1 MTLRWVAGAAVAAA
15 LSACETSSSGAR
27 DWTIRDSAGVT
38 IVSNHP
44 SELAR
49 GCIEIAAPAEAI
61 IRSGDGTNQSTL
73 PALIQV
79 RGATVLPDGRIAV
92 LAAGTW
98 QVLFYDAGGRFQH
111 AAGRN
116 GRGPGEYLRP
126 SWLGPGGGDTLFV
139 WDADQRRLTVLD
151 GTGTLLTTQ
160 KVDGAAEHPD
170 IGGRFGDGSYM
181 LRPGMMVFYPRTSEV
196 LRLPETYGR
205 HELATGTTT
214 LLAAGESREEALSET
229 SGRYSLPFGKTTVVA
244 VSRDHL
250 ILVDTGEPELRFH
263 DLDGQVRRIVRWT
276 SPPIPVTAQDRA
288 DYVAYYAAEAPRFAP
303 PPDAEFARERPL
315 LTSIITDQAG
325 WVWVKKYSGGWEEPS
340 PWLVFDQDGI
350 LRCEVAPPARIAAL
364 EIGNDYLL
372 SLMRDS
378 TGEETVMRWELRR
391 RVEAATR

>member
-1 MTLRWVAGAAVAAA
+1 MNLRRSVGVVVAAA
-15 LSACETSSSGAR
+15 LAGCETSSSGAR

-44 SELAR
+44 SELAQ
-49 GCIEIAAPAEAI
+49 GCVEIAAPAEAI

-79 RGATVLPDGRIAV
+79 QGGTVLPDRRIAV

-98 QVLFYDAGGRFQH
+98 QVLFYDAGGRFQN

-139 WDADQRRLTVLD
+139 WDASQRRLTVLD
-151 GTGTLLTTQ
+151 GTGTLLATQ

-170 IGGRFGDGSYM
+170 IGGRFGDGSFLM
-181 LRPGMMVFYPRTSEV
+181 RPGGVGFFPRTSEI
-196 LRLPETYGR
+196 LRLDEIYGR
-205 HELATGTTT
+205 HDLATGTTT
-214 LLAAGESREEALSET
+214 PLAAGKSTET
-229 SGRYSLPFGKTTVVA
+229 AVGGSGRYGLPFGKTTVVA

-276 SPPIPVTAQDRA
+276 SPPIPVTVQDRA

-303 PPDAEFARERPL
+303 PPDARFAGDRPH
-315 LTSIITDQAG
+315 LTSVATDRVG
-325 WVWVKKYSGGWEEPS
+325 WIWVKRYSGGWEEPS
-340 PWLVFDQDGI
+340 PWLVFDERGVLQ
-350 LRCEVAPPARIAAL
+350 CEVSAPTRLTTL
-364 EIGNDYLL
+364 EIGEDYLL
-372 SLMRDS
+372 SLLRDS
-378 TGEETVMRWELRR
+378 TGEETVMRWGLRR
-391 RVEAATR
+391 RLGPAAR